1 MKTSAA
7 YLRDTS
13 VVPPPALI
21 LLCGDA
27 EDAKVLFG
35 KQRMAMDG
43 GWLEVGLTSKTAVL
57 LLRMRQYI
65 SEMLQEKLAE
75 PSVSVESWR
84 GGMLS
89 KLLPKV
95 LSVGY

>member
-27 EDAKVLFG
+27 EDTKVLFG

-65 SEMLQEKLAE
+65 SEMLQEKLRTE
-75 PSVSVESWR
+75 RQCGGWR
-84 GGMLS
+84 GGILS
-89 KLLPKV
+89 KQV